1 MLIRKT
7 GDYSGE
13 ESVSVGTGGHGS
25 SEFPG
30 LHRWE
35 MFYVDKTQFISEWM
49 QTGDKVTLITRPRRF
64 GKTLILSTVE
74 TFFDPRYVDH
84 PEYFKELKVWKDP
97 ACRTRFG
104 STPVILRA
112 LETVKGEIISRQ

>member
-1 MLIRKT
+1 M
-7 GDYSGE
+7 
-13 ESVSVGTGGHGS
+13 GHQNFRDFIDGK
-25 SEFPG
+25 
-30 LHRWE
+30 